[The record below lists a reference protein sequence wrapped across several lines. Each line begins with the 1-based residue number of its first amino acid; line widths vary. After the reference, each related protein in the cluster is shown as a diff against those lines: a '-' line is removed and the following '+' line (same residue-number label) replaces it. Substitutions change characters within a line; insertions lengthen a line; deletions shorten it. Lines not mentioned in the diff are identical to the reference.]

1 MIRSLD
7 RSVGRI
13 NAALEEAGLA
23 DNTMV
28 IFTNDNGGPGYI
40 GIPDINKPFRG
51 WKISQF
57 EGGIRVPLMMK
68 WPAKIT
74 AGTVAEE
81 PVAHI
86 DVMPTLTAAA
96 GAEQPQNVIID
107 GKNLLPLATGNG
119 GEAWS
124 RDTLFWQSGHYRVV
138 RHKDWKLQVTAR
150 PDKQWLFNLA
160 DDPHEKNNLAA
171 SEPEKVLELLT
182 LLDEHAASARP
193 PLYPAVME
201 SAIAIDKT
209 LVERFEDG
217 DDYIYWPN

>member
-1 MIRSLD
+1 
-7 RSVGRI
+7 
-13 NAALEEAGLA
+13 
-23 DNTMV
+23 
-28 IFTNDNGGPGYI
+28 
-40 GIPDINKPFRG
+40 
-51 WKISQF
+51 
-57 EGGIRVPLMMK
+57 MMK
-68 WPAKIT
+68 WPAKIG

-96 GAEQPQNVIID
+96 GADQPRDVIID
-107 GKNLLPLATGNG
+107 GKNLLPLATGQG
-119 GEAWS
+119 EEAWR

-160 DDPHEKNNLAA
+160 DDPNEKNNLAA